1 MVRSAY
7 TEDDFKDY
15 NKSSY
20 PWRWQKTSCL
30 ADEINH
36 VVCETK
42 LKPDN
47 SSLQNEVNG
56 SHGIIQPCCAV
67 DGCGTT
73 TTTVNGMESC
83 GDDVKYTQSQCGNTE
98 SNNSKIAVRDTSD
111 MLENSERAEHQQNND
126 EDFQTQSVSPR
137 LCGDVVPVNNREL
150 AGQESSRPLVDLTT
164 SNAKQESDTLNGAHQ
179 PQGQADQKNIDN
191 LANGLHTGVLEKGTG
206 SVCPQEEC
214 DSCTP
219 LSRHLFNGQ
228 AEGVDKDIAYKLTYT
243 DAKLVENSFRTKQG
257 NFGTFTD

>member
-20 PWRWQKTSCL
+20 PWRRQKTLCL

-47 SSLQNEVNG
+47 SSLQNEVDG

-137 LCGDVVPVNNREL
+137 LCGDVVPVNNGEL

-164 SNAKQESDTLNGAHQ
+164 SNAKQENDTLNGAHQ
-179 PQGQADQKNIDN
+179 PQGQADQKNID

-228 AEGVDKDIAYKLTYT
+228 AEGVDQDIAYKLTYT